1 MDDKKFSVG
10 VEIDEKRATLT
21 ASGHFSEM
29 DLRQFEANFVD
40 ALEKNKI
47 IVDLTGLEY
56 ICSWGFGIMVE
67 KSQTAQERGGNIVFI
82 KPETK
87 LYRLFEMLQLD
98 QILKFASSKEE
109 ANAILDD
116 DVKLQ

>member
-1 MDDKKFSVG
+1 MEDEKFSVD
-10 VEIDEKRATLT
+10 VKMDEKKATLI

-29 DLRQFEANFVD
+29 DLREFEAIFVD
-40 ALEKNKI
+40 ALEKDKI

-82 KPETK
+82 KPKTK
-87 LYRLFEMLQLD
+87 LYRLFEILQLD
-98 QILKFASSKEE
+98 QILKFAGSQEE
-109 ANAILDD
+109 ASSILDD
-116 DVKLQ
+116 KTEK